1 MHGNLQRNLNCEEF
15 GYIKC
20 LPIWYHAEK
29 MKNARGYSN
38 KITYS
43 LRAFVFLLDK

>member
-15 GYIKC
+15 GYVKS

-29 MKNARGYSN
+29 NEKPPR
-38 KITYS
+38 
-43 LRAFVFLLDK
+43 LFE